1 MKNIKTMQLI
11 LGLTF
16 TFLFTALGSAQDI
29 TQNKPHEEIEIA
41 AKDRVNKWDDELS
54 LTAKQALLL
63 QKKFVEFDIKREEV
77 FNANIPEE
85 EEKLNRLKD
94 LKILETREIRDIL
107 TQPQFDRY
115 IRLLEEE
122 AKRSNPQRSSGSGK

>member
-16 TFLFTALGSAQDI
+16 TVLFSSLGSAQDI
-29 TQNKPHEEIEIA
+29 TQNEPHPQMEKE
-41 AKDRVNKWDDELS
+41 AKDRVEKWDDELS

-63 QKKFVEFDIKREEV
+63 QKKFVEFAIKRESAMNV
-77 FNANIPEE
+77 NAPE

-107 TQPQFDRY
+107 TLPQFNRY

-122 AKRSNPQRSSGSGK
+122 AAKSGPQRSSGSGK